1 MKERA
6 YTARRIMWMIRDYE
20 PKITKSTVLISF
32 FFFLK
37 TVQKL
42 FLTTPKFSE

>member
-20 PKITKSTVLISF
+20 PKIAKSTVLISF
-32 FFFLK
+32 FFFSK
-37 TVQKL
+37 NSRKI
-42 FLTTPKFSE
+42 TTPKFSE